1 MAVTMVIAALSF
13 VVHYWK
19 YRCGRRGNLLYRNGT
34 NDPCVGTVFLKF
46 IKRNTTEI
54 KRLTH
59 ERL

>member
-1 MAVTMVIAALSF
+1 MENTLPEVKKSHCLEKLIF
-13 VVHYWK
+13 
-19 YRCGRRGNLLYRNGT
+19 RNLFSQLQV
-34 NDPCVGTVFLKF
+34 PCVGTVFLKF